1 MAVIRCVSR
10 VSTMLS
16 QFQSVGQGLFSQGL
30 VSAQGGN
37 LSVKLG
43 ERLVITHRG
52 SPLGSIQ
59 EGDLVETGI
68 SRNNRVT
75 PLASQELEV
84 HRCIYKNTPA
94 LAVVHAHP
102 PYAVA
107 LSFTEEEI
115 VPRDVEGLA
124 LLGKVPILGAGL
136 ADGDGGLAGQI
147 ARLVLEHR
155 MVLVRGHGSFAA
167 SQLLEEAYYH
177 TVVLEQSCR
186 LLYLLKALQVN
197 PGAGLSR

>member
-1 MAVIRCVSR
+1 
-10 VSTMLS
+10 
-16 QFQSVGQGLFSQGL
+16 L
-30 VSAQGGN
+30 VSPQGGN

-52 SPLGSIQ
+52 SALGYIR

-68 SRNNRVT
+68 SKNSRVT
-75 PLASQELEV
+75 PLASTELEV

-102 PYAVA
+102 PHAVA
-107 LSFTEEEI
+107 LSFSEKEI
-115 VPRDVEGLA
+115 VPPDIEGRA
-124 LLGKVPILGAGL
+124 LLSSVPVLCTGTEAKAVEL
-136 ADGDGGLAGQI
+136 ADRI
-147 ARLVLEHR
+147 ARLLGEHR
-155 MVLVRGHGSFAA
+155 VVLVRGHGTFAA
-167 SQLLEEAYYH
+167 SQLLEEAYYY

-197 PGAGLSR
+197 PTATAV